1 MADAKWIVL
10 NKKGDVQGMADA
22 LGIDVLTARLLANR
36 GADSVEKAK
45 AYLQG
50 EMGDLHDPSLL
61 KDADKLVQLLVGAL
75 FEGRKIAVASDYDA
89 DGIFSGAILKEALER
104 LGSCVRIY
112 TPDRINE
119 GYGLNQRIVNDARG
133 FGADVILT
141 CDNGIAAHDAVAYA
155 KSLGMT
161 VLVTDHHEEPERGL
175 PPADAVVDPKQRGD
189 SYPFPGI
196 CGAFVAYK
204 LMCLLYR
211 HLGRNQAE
219 LDDLI
224 PYAAIATVTDVMDL
238 VDENRIL
245 VREGLKM
252 LRETR
257 QPGLRA
263 MLSACGLE
271 DRTLS
276 AYHLGFILGPC
287 FNAAGR
293 LETVETVQQLL
304 SAETVEQALPYAKK
318 LQDLNE
324 LRKTLTEEG
333 RRHAREAIEKEG
345 LQEDK
350 VLVVHVPDV
359 HESVAGIVAGRLK
372 EEYHRPVLVITGRG
386 SACKGSG
393 RSIEAYD
400 MFSHIE
406 ACGGFFTRF
415 GGHAMAAGFSL
426 PEENI
431 AGLRLALNERAGLTE
446 DDLCQTVQLDA
457 AMPPEYA
464 TAERIREWEKL
475 GPFGTGFPRPLFGR
489 GGLLLENIRVL
500 GQNRNA
506 LRLRF
511 RGESGRSF
519 EGIWFGDVRIWEDFL
534 RENYGEK
541 SFTMLERGQ
550 TRVPIALAYQPVLH
564 EYEGRQSIQFQ
575 IRDYHF
581 SSGT

>member
-22 LGIDVLTARLLANR
+22 LGIDALTARLLANR

-119 GYGLNQRIVNDARG
+119 GYGLNQRIVNDARD

-211 HLGRNQAE
+211 HLGRDQAE

-271 DRTLS
+271 GRTLS

-293 LETVETVQQLL
+293 LETVETVQQHKWIITLGAQPVKPDTSYGYIQFLEKPSLPNAHNLHKVVTFTEKPPVEMARQFIASGEFFWNAGILVWTMPVLREAYTKYLPAIADSFFSLDTDTPREELERIYSQCESISVDHGIMEKADNVHVLEASFGWSDVETWDSLHGVFRHDKDNNAVINGELFAYDTRNCVVIVPQGKTAVLEGLDGYIVAASKDTLL
-304 SAETVEQALPYAKK
+304 ICRRKNEDKIFKFASDVELKK
-318 LQDLNE
+318 L
-324 LRKTLTEEG
+324 
-333 RRHAREAIEKEG
+333 I
-345 LQEDK
+345 DK
-350 VLVVHVPDV
+350 
-359 HESVAGIVAGRLK
+359 K
-372 EEYHRPVLVITGRG
+372 
-386 SACKGSG
+386 
-393 RSIEAYD
+393 
-400 MFSHIE
+400 
-406 ACGGFFTRF
+406 
-415 GGHAMAAGFSL
+415 
-426 PEENI
+426 
-431 AGLRLALNERAGLTE
+431 
-446 DDLCQTVQLDA
+446 
-457 AMPPEYA
+457 
-464 TAERIREWEKL
+464 
-475 GPFGTGFPRPLFGR
+475 
-489 GGLLLENIRVL
+489 
-500 GQNRNA
+500 
-506 LRLRF
+506 
-511 RGESGRSF
+511 
-519 EGIWFGDVRIWEDFL
+519 
-534 RENYGEK
+534 
-541 SFTMLERGQ
+541 
-550 TRVPIALAYQPVLH
+550 
-564 EYEGRQSIQFQ
+564 
-575 IRDYHF
+575 
-581 SSGT
+581 